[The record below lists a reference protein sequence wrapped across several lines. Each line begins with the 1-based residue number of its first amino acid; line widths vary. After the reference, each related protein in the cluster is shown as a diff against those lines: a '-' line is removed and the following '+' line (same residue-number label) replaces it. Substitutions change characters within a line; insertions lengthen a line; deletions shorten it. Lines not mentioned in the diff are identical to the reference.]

1 MIQHEMYYTLTSVMR
16 EYHLEAELRVLLQ
29 QEETAV
35 DEDRE
40 IIPDGGRGDDV
51 EDREQPANERGDA
64 CW

>member
-1 MIQHEMYYTLTSVMR
+1 MIQHEMYYTLTSVVR

-51 EDREQPANERGDA
+51 EDR
-64 CW
+64 